1 LWFVEFKAFDH
12 FISLCI
18 LVNSIMLGMRD
29 YDHVLHGVEHVSY
42 NNDTLEFVGKFFNI
56 IFLIEMLL
64 KMIAI
69 GVICHSKSYLRDSW
83 NRLDC
88 FIVIISIMEFFPQ
101 LEQINFLK
109 VLRTLRILRPL
120 RSINK
125 FPRMKVLIN
134 SLLKSIPGVSQ
145 VFIFLI
151 FVLSIFAIFS
161 IHQFKGQIYQRCRVL
176 PFESTTLIEN

>member
-1 LWFVEFKAFDH
+1 MCIVKFIAHKYFDN

-29 YDHVLHGVEHVSY
+29 YDHVLKGADYKSDH
-42 NNDTLEFVGKFFNI
+42 NKTLEDVGKVFNI
-56 IFLIEMLL
+56 IFLVEMIL
-64 KMIAI
+64 KMLAM
-69 GVICHSKSYLRDSW
+69 GVIWHKNSYLRDSW

-88 FIVIISIMEFFPQ
+88 FIVIISVMEFFPS
-101 LEQINFLK
+101 LETISFLK

-134 SLLKSIPGVSQ
+134 SLLKSIPGLCQ
-145 VFIFLI
+145 VFAFMMFILG
-151 FVLSIFAIFS
+151 IFAIFGV
-161 IHQFKGQIYQRCRVL
+161 H
-176 PFESTTLIEN
+176 